1 MRFKKIK
8 QNINLK
14 FSKENLNWKKHWQVK
29 T

>member
-14 FSKENLNWKKHWQVK
+14 FSKENLNWKKH
-29 T
+29 